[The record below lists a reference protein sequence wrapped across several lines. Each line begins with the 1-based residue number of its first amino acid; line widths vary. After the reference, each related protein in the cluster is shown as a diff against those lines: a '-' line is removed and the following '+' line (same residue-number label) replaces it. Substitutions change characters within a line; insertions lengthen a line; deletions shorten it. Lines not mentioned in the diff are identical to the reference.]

1 MSGYG
6 GCGLGGS
13 TASKNG
19 DEPQDDLEDED
30 ETGGFVFKV
39 GTNQNKSS
47 KLITNQTA
55 LQSGPH

>member
-13 TASKNG
+13 TASRNG

-39 GTNQNKSS
+39 GTNQTS
-47 KLITNQTA
+47 
-55 LQSGPH
+55 LQNL

>member
-6 GCGLGGS
+6 GCVLGGS
-13 TASKNG
+13 TASRNG

-39 GTNQNKSS
+39 GTNQTS
-47 KLITNQTA
+47 
-55 LQSGPH
+55 LQNL